1 MAAILIGLIFLSSI
15 GRGVVTDWLWF
26 GELGF
31 RGIFVKVIFT
41 KVILFIVGFVVTS
54 VLVGVALI
62 VAKKASSGSVDAP
75 IPESLVSVITKV
87 ILIGGVLASIILG
100 IIFGSLFSGQWEL
113 FLRFTNAATFG
124 ISDPVYGRDISFF
137 VFALPMYSFIQ
148 SWIFGVGVVCLIGS
162 AIIAF
167 GTYTMRGVSFT
178 LTPAL
183 RNHFVI
189 IGALLVLVASV
200 GLWIDR
206 LELVHSDGG
215 VVFGATYADIHSKQP
230 ALLITSILGLLT
242 AAGMI
247 F

>member
-1 MAAILIGLIFLSSI
+1 MTNGPLPPLDLNNLSIPSGLTGRLKWIILAAILIGLIFLSSI

-189 IGALLVLVASV
+189 IGALLVLVASM
-200 GLWIDR
+200 WR
-206 LELVHSDGG
+206 E
-215 VVFGATYADIHSKQP
+215 
-230 ALLITSILGLLT
+230 
-242 AAGMI
+242 
-247 F
+247 